1 MPAFDFDKSITL
13 EFHAD
18 DSIERKML
26 GLWAD
31 ERFKTLGIRMTLVH
45 ENVVISVTSKEERI
59 VEIPFAL
66 FDKLAVKEL
75 AEIIIKATKEK
86 YL

>member
-1 MPAFDFDKSITL
+1 
-13 EFHAD
+13 
-18 DSIERKML
+18 
-26 GLWAD
+26 
-31 ERFKTLGIRMTLVH
+31 MTLVH
-45 ENVVISVTSKEERI
+45 ENVVISVASKEERL

-75 AEIIIKATKEK
+75 AEIIIKSLKER

>member
-1 MPAFDFDKSITL
+1 MSAFDLDKSITL
-13 EFHAD
+13 EFHAE
-18 DSIERKML
+18 DSVERKML

-45 ENVVISVTSKEERI
+45 ENVVISVASKKERL

-75 AEIIIKATKEK
+75 AEIVIKSLKEK